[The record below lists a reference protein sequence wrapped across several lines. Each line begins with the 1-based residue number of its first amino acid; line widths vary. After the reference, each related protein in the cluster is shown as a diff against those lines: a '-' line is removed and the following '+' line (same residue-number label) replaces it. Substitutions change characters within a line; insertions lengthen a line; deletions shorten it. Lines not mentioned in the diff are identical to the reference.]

1 MSGSGRRAEIILPVV
16 FHDPVPLCLR
26 ETAVLDLDIRVN
38 VLVGV
43 IPYLEDAATHSTDH
57 S

>member
-1 MSGSGRRAEIILPVV
+1 MSGSGRGAEIILPVV
-16 FHDPVPLCLR
+16 FHDTVPLCLR